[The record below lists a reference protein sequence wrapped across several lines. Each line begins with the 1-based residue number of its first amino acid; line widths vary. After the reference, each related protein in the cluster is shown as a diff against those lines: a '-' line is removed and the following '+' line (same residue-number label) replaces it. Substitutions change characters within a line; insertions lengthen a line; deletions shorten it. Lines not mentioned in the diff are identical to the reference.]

1 MASRMTYL
9 PPTNTDFP
17 PPPFLTSP
25 NKFPLNI
32 DQFNNNAKNGWK
44 WNKTK
49 WRRDKYILDTIEF

>member
-1 MASRMTYL
+1 MTYL